1 MNRKMISLLMTCV
14 SVIICA
20 LSMIVWIER
29 ERMTSNM
36 SIFDPSSLLTILAAL
51 IVSISFAWTYVTIF
65 QKDRTNTI
73 FISYQMTRQDEAK
86 KIMWKYKGRIF
97 SSTYTIS
104 AGEPILKSLRREIQ
118 NASFCI
124 VLIDDEVSKSQVN
137 EIKLMK
143 HFKKRIIPVLISS
156 ETIVPSVLSGIKCIT
171 FDEFMKR

>member
-73 FISYQMTRQDEAK
+73 FISNVTTRRSKENHV
-86 KIMWKYKGRIF
+86 
-97 SSTYTIS
+97 
-104 AGEPILKSLRREIQ
+104 EIQ
-118 NASFCI
+118 GANF
-124 VLIDDEVSKSQVN
+124 L
-137 EIKLMK
+137 
-143 HFKKRIIPVLISS
+143 
-156 ETIVPSVLSGIKCIT
+156 
-171 FDEFMKR
+171 